1 MVQGNIILCIL
12 KLPLELET
20 IIPENDSVLLLQD

>member
-1 MVQGNIILCIL
+1 MVQGDIILCIL

-20 IIPENDSVLLLQD
+20 IILENDSVRLLQD

>member
-20 IIPENDSVLLLQD
+20 IIHENDSVRLLQD

>member
-12 KLPLELET
+12 KLPLELEI
-20 IIPENDSVLLLQD
+20 IIPENDSVRLLRE